1 MIVEDVKM
9 PKYQTVIGLETH
21 AELST
26 RTKIFCGCKNEFG
39 GAVNS
44 NVCPVCMGL
53 PGALPVLNDRVVEYA
68 VKMGLA
74 LNCTINNISRL
85 DRKNYFYPDLPKAY
99 QISQSHIPLCV
110 NGYVEFLFN
119 GEMRKVGIEQIHI
132 EEDAG
137 KLIHSEISENVSLVD
152 LNRCGV
158 PLIEIVSKPEIR
170 SSAEAYAYLK
180 TIRSI
185 LRYLDICDCK
195 MQEGSI
201 RCDVNVSLN
210 RQGEQLG
217 TRCEMKNV
225 NSFSA
230 VVRAI
235 DYEINR
241 QSQLLDSGEDIV
253 QQTRRWDDVK
263 GRSFL
268 MRTKE
273 NADDYRYFPEPDIP
287 PVYIDQQRIDKLA
300 LSIPELPNRK
310 LFRYIKEYG
319 IDEKSAE
326 YIADDLA
333 LSGFFDDCCG
343 SKKHSPKSYCDWIM
357 GELAKHM
364 NERDIAFTDT
374 KLTVKGLNDMLDA
387 AARGEI
393 SSSAAKKVFDV
404 LLSKDKAVSD
414 IIDDLGL
421 AQISDDE
428 ALKAIADRVIKENK
442 KSVSDYK
449 NGKTNALG
457 FLIGQCMKV
466 SKGKADPVKMKEI
479 ILSRLV

>member
-1 MIVEDVKM
+1 
-9 PKYQTVIGLETH
+9 
-21 AELST
+21 
-26 RTKIFCGCKNEFG
+26 
-39 GAVNS
+39 
-44 NVCPVCMGL
+44 
-53 PGALPVLNDRVVEYA
+53 
-68 VKMGLA
+68 
-74 LNCTINNISRL
+74 
-85 DRKNYFYPDLPKAY
+85 
-99 QISQSHIPLCV
+99 
-110 NGYVEFLFN
+110 
-119 GEMRKVGIEQIHI
+119 
-132 EEDAG
+132 
-137 KLIHSEISENVSLVD
+137 
-152 LNRCGV
+152 
-158 PLIEIVSKPEIR
+158 
-170 SSAEAYAYLK
+170 
-180 TIRSI
+180 
-185 LRYLDICDCK
+185 
-195 MQEGSI
+195 
-201 RCDVNVSLN
+201 
-210 RQGEQLG
+210 
-217 TRCEMKNV
+217 
-225 NSFSA
+225 
-230 VVRAI
+230 
-235 DYEINR
+235 
-241 QSQLLDSGEDIV
+241 
-253 QQTRRWDDVK
+253 
-263 GRSFL
+263 